1 MTLNP
6 EMECSGY
13 QEANMYLAED
23 RILSLGIYCQP
34 KAKFFLKYVPDAGA
48 RTDPMKTHTDLMKQ
62 RRRWINS
69 SLFAFL
75 YVFKNYYFNASESNH
90 GCFDRYVKLN
100 ISMILALL
108 SFATSYFTPAIY
120 FYVLYATIAQ
130 IDLTNQYIQY
140 IARVV
145 ALIYVIVYLIAIAGG
160 LSGSVWT
167 KYAENISRVF
177 ALMTFALLGLVTY
190 NLFVVYLNLSGS
202 GIDFTSFT
210 QMSIL
215 AMIAVNLVGFF
226 ALIFLHFCTHP
237 DLVCKLF
244 ADTISYWY
252 YQGAYAQTMVA
263 HAFCNVDDVSW
274 GTKGSTGAHG
284 GKNY

>member
-1 MTLNP
+1 
-6 EMECSGY
+6 
-13 QEANMYLAED
+13 
-23 RILSLGIYCQP
+23 
-34 KAKFFLKYVPDAGA
+34 
-48 RTDPMKTHTDLMKQ
+48 
-62 RRRWINS
+62 
-69 SLFAFL
+69 
-75 YVFKNYYFNASESNH
+75 
-90 GCFDRYVKLN
+90 
-100 ISMILALL
+100 MILALL

-284 GKNY
+284 GKDY